1 MSASTVRARSASC
14 AAARSFRSTEGGRRP
29 VQWGGLL
36 LVAFLDRTR
45 KATGTRG
52 RPPKQLR
59 AAQTGKKWALPFSRG
74 RRESGGGPRD
84 APSALFPGPSPRG
97 RRGKGGASFGKE
109 CYPASTSSTSSTQ
122 CRTGMGVAL
131 RRWSRQPMLAVAI
144 TSGPP
149 DSRAA
154 ALLCARRRE
163 ISGCNRE

>member
-74 RRESGGGPRD
+74 EKGKRWGAEGCAVGP
-84 APSALFPGPSPRG
+84 LPRG

-149 DSRAA
+149 DSRAS